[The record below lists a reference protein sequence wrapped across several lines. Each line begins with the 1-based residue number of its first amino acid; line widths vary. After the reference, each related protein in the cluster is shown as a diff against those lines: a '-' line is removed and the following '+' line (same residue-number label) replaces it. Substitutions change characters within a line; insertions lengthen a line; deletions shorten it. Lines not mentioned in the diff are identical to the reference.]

1 LVGYQDNSAQAGGGV
16 FIFRNTNRGGRD
28 GYMPYEYAKAYMN
41 DALWINPPDK
51 PNAAAVIPSASS
63 KVATQ

>member
-1 LVGYQDNSAQAGGGV
+1 LVGYQDDRAQAGGGV
-16 FIFRNTNRGGRD
+16 FIFRNTNRGRRN

-41 DALWINPPDK
+41 DALWINPPDNL
-51 PNAAAVIPSASS
+51 NAGAANSTPS